1 MKIILFCLLL
11 INSIFASEYYAKLEP
26 VESYKVK
33 AAVSGKIIYTN
44 EKIEGLKAKNSLI
57 IQIDSKL
64 NKINLKQSKNK
75 LSYINDMI
83 KIESNNYNR
92 LKKVSSK
99 SIFEKDT
106 QKLKVISLKSQ
117 KADMQIKIEGLKDT
131 ISNKKLIEKSNYI
144 FNISVKKGDYVN
156 PGTLLYEAKD
166 ISKGKLEIFIPIS
179 SINDIK
185 NKTIYLDG
193 KKTDLKIN
201 KIYNIA
207 DDVHISAYKAEI
219 IINKAEI
226 FSRLIKIEF
235 K

>member
-1 MKIILFCLLL
+1 MKIILFCLFM
-11 INSIFASEYYAKLEP
+11 INAMFASEYYAKLEP
-26 VESYKVK
+26 IQSYKVK
-33 AAVSGKIIYTN
+33 AAVSGKVIYTN
-44 EKIEGLKAKNSLI
+44 EKIEGFKAKKSLI
-57 IQIDSKL
+57 IQLDSKL
-64 NKINLKQSKNK
+64 NKLDLKQSENK
-75 LSYINDMI
+75 ISFLNQMI
-83 KIESNNYNR
+83 KIESNNYTR

-99 SIFEKDT
+99 SIFEKDS
-106 QKLKVISLKSQ
+106 QKLKVINLKSQ
-117 KADMQIKIEGLKDT
+117 KADMQIKIESLKDI

-179 SINDIK
+179 QVNNIK
-185 NKTIYLDG
+185 NKTIYMDN

-201 KIYNIA
+201 KIYNVA

-219 IINKAEI
+219 IINKAET
-226 FSRLIKIEF
+226 FSRLVKIEF